1 MAIFCNGDTKILV
14 QGITGRDGSFHAKS
28 MLDYGTNLVAGVTPG
43 RGGQTFEGKVPVFD
57 TVAEAVAETGAEAS
71 VIFVPPAGAAGAVSE
86 AADAGCKLV
95 VCITEGVPTLDMVK
109 VIPYLEERGVRLI
122 GPNCPGFINPGQ
134 KVKMGIMPGN
144 IVAPGSVGLISR
156 SGTLTYEVVDALTR
170 AGLGQT
176 TCLGIGGDPVIGTN
190 FMDALRAFDADAD
203 TKALVMIGE
212 IGGDAEERAA
222 EYIKAN
228 MDIPVVSFI
237 AGRTAPP
244 GKRMGH
250 AGAIVTGG
258 TGTAAEK
265 KQALEAANIPVA
277 DRPVDVVPLLKEIW
291 KDAPQ

>member
-1 MAIFCNGDTKILV
+1 MAIFCTNETRILV

-28 MLDYGTNLVAGVTPG
+28 MLDYGTKLVAGVTPG
-43 RGGQTFEGKVPVFD
+43 RGGQTFEGQVPVFD

-71 VIFVPPAGAAGAVSE
+71 VIFVPPFGAAGAVYE

-109 VIPYLEERGVRLI
+109 VMPFLEERGVRLV
-122 GPNCPGFINPGQ
+122 GPNCPGFINPGM
-134 KVKMGIMPGN
+134 KAKLGIMPGN
-144 IVAPGSVGLISR
+144 IVAPGPVGLISR

-176 TCLGIGGDPVIGTN
+176 TCLGIGGDPVIGTQ
-190 FMDALRAFDADAD
+190 FMDALKAFHADAE

-212 IGGDAEERAA
+212 IGGDAEEKAA
-222 EYIKAN
+222 EFIKAN
-228 MDIPVVSFI
+228 MNIPVVSFI

-258 TGTAAEK
+258 SGTAADK
-265 KQALEAANIPVA
+265 KAALEAAGIPVA

-291 KDAPQ
+291 KDAP

>member
-1 MAIFCNGDTKILV
+1 MAVFCDGKTKVLV
-14 QGITGRDGSFHAKS
+14 QGITGRDGSFHSKA
-28 MLDYGTNLVAGVTPG
+28 MLEYGTNLVAGVTPG

-71 VIFVPPAGAAGAVSE
+71 VIFVPPFAAAGAILE
-86 AADAGCKLV
+86 AADAGIKLV

-109 VIPYLEERGVRLI
+109 VMPYLEERGVRLI
-122 GPNCPGFINPGQ
+122 GPNCPGFIIPGQ
-134 KVKMGIMPGN
+134 AKLGIMPGS
-144 IVAPGSVGLISR
+144 IVAPGPVGLISR
-156 SGTLTYEVVDALTR
+156 SGTLTYEVVHALTQ

-176 TCLGIGGDPVIGTN
+176 TCVGIGGDPVIGTT
-190 FMDALRAFDADAD
+190 FMDALKLFHADPE

-212 IGGDAEERAA
+212 IGGNAEEQAA

-250 AGAIVTGG
+250 AGAIVSGG
-258 TGTAAEK
+258 SGTAAEK
-265 KQALEAANIPVA
+265 KKALEAAGIPVA
-277 DRPVDVVPLLKEIW
+277 DRPVDVVPLLQEIW
-291 KDAPQ
+291 KR

>member
-1 MAIFCNGDTKILV
+1 MAIFCTAETKILV

-28 MLDYGTNLVAGVTPG
+28 MLDYGTKLVAGVTPG
-43 RGGQTFEGKVPVFD
+43 RGGQTFEDRVPVFD

-71 VIFVPPAGAAGAVSE
+71 VVFVPPAGAAGAVAE

-109 VIPYLEERGVRLI
+109 VMPFLAERGVRLV
-122 GPNCPGFINPGQ
+122 GPNCPGFINPGM
-134 KVKMGIMPGN
+134 KAKLGIMPGN
-144 IVAPGSVGLISR
+144 IVADGPVGLISR
-156 SGTLTYEVVDALTR
+156 SGTLTYEVVDALTK

-176 TCLGIGGDPVIGTN
+176 TCLGIGGDPVIGTQ
-190 FMDALRAFDADAD
+190 FMDALKAFHADAE

-222 EYIKAN
+222 DYIKAE

-258 TGTAAEK
+258 SGTAADK
-265 KQALEAANIPVA
+265 KAALEAAGIPVA
-277 DRPVDVVPLLKEIW
+277 DRPVDVVPLLREIW
-291 KDAPQ
+291 KDAP

>member
-1 MAIFCNGDTKILV
+1 MAIFCTNETRILV

-28 MLDYGTNLVAGVTPG
+28 MLDYGTKLVAGVTPG
-43 RGGQTFEGKVPVFD
+43 RGGQTFEGQVPVFD

-71 VIFVPPAGAAGAVSE
+71 VIFVPPFGAAGAVYE

-109 VIPYLEERGVRLI
+109 VMPFLEERGVRLV
-122 GPNCPGFINPGQ
+122 GPNCPGFINPGM
-134 KVKMGIMPGN
+134 KAKLGIMPGN
-144 IVAPGSVGLISR
+144 IVAPGPVGLISR

-176 TCLGIGGDPVIGTN
+176 TCLGIGGDPVIGTQ
-190 FMDALRAFDADAD
+190 FMDALKAFHADAE

-212 IGGDAEERAA
+212 IGGDAEEKAA
-222 EYIKAN
+222 EFIKAN
-228 MDIPVVSFI
+228 MNIPVVSFI

-258 TGTAAEK
+258 SGTAADK
-265 KQALEAANIPVA
+265 KAALEAAGIPVA
-277 DRPVDVVPLLKEIW
+277 DRPVDVVPLLKELW
-291 KDAPQ
+291 KDAP

>member
-1 MAIFCNGDTKILV
+1 MAIFCKADTKILI

-28 MLDYGTNLVAGVTPG
+28 MLDYGTNIVAGVTPG

-57 TVAEAVAETGAEAS
+57 SVAAAGAETGADAS
-71 VIFVPPAGAAGAVSE
+71 VIFVPPFGAAGAVFE
-86 AADAGCKLV
+86 AAAAGCKLV

-109 VIPYLEERGVRLI
+109 VMPFLEERGVRMV
-122 GPNCPGFINPGQ
+122 GPNCPGFINPGM
-134 KVKMGIMPGN
+134 KAKLGILPGN
-144 IVAPGSVGLISR
+144 IVAPGPVGLISR
-156 SGTLTYEVVDALTR
+156 SGTLTYEVVDALTK

-176 TCLGIGGDPVIGTN
+176 TCLGIGGDPVIGTQ
-190 FMDALRAFDADAD
+190 FMDALKAFHADAD

-222 EYIKAN
+222 EYIKEN

-258 TGTAAEK
+258 SGTAADK
-265 KQALEAANIPVA
+265 KAALEAAGIPVA
-277 DRPVDVVPLLKEIW
+277 DRPIDVVPLLKELW
-291 KDAPQ
+291 KDAP

>member
-1 MAIFCNGDTKILV
+1 MAIFCTNETRILV

-28 MLDYGTNLVAGVTPG
+28 MLDYGTKLVAGVTPG
-43 RGGQTFEGKVPVFD
+43 RGGQTFEGQVPVFD

-71 VIFVPPAGAAGAVSE
+71 VIFVPPFGAAGAVYE

-109 VIPYLEERGVRLI
+109 VMPFLEERGVRLV
-122 GPNCPGFINPGQ
+122 GPNCPGFINPGM
-134 KVKMGIMPGN
+134 KAKLGIMPGN
-144 IVAPGSVGLISR
+144 IVAPGPVGLISR

-176 TCLGIGGDPVIGTN
+176 TCLGIGGDPVIGTQ
-190 FMDALRAFDADAD
+190 FMDALKAFHADAE

-212 IGGDAEERAA
+212 IGGDAEEKAA
-222 EYIKAN
+222 EFIKAN
-228 MDIPVVSFI
+228 MNIPVVSFI

-258 TGTAAEK
+258 SGTAADK
-265 KQALEAANIPVA
+265 KAALEAADIPVA

-291 KDAPQ
+291 KDAP

>member
-1 MAIFCNGDTKILV
+1 MAIFCNAETKILV

-43 RGGQTFEGKVPVFD
+43 RGGQTFEKTVPVFD

-71 VIFVPPAGAAGAVSE
+71 VIFVPPAGAAGAVYE

-95 VCITEGVPTLDMVK
+95 VCITEGVPTVDMVK
-109 VIPYLEERGVRLI
+109 VMPYLEERGVRLV
-122 GPNCPGFINPGQ
+122 GPNCPGFINPGE
-134 KVKMGIMPGN
+134 KAKLGIMPGN
-144 IVAPGSVGLISR
+144 IVAPGPVGLISR
-156 SGTLTYEVVDALTR
+156 SGTLTYEVVDALTK

-176 TCLGIGGDPVIGTN
+176 TCLGIGGDPVIGTH
-190 FMDALRAFDADAD
+190 FMDALKAFHADAE

-222 EYIKAN
+222 DYIQAN
-228 MDIPVVSFI
+228 MNIPVVSFI

-250 AGAIVTGG
+250 AGAIVSGG
-258 TGTAAEK
+258 TGTAEEK
-265 KQALEAANIPVA
+265 KKVLEAAGIPVA
-277 DRPVDVVPLLKEIW
+277 DRPVDVVPLLKELW
-291 KDAPQ
+291 RDAPQ